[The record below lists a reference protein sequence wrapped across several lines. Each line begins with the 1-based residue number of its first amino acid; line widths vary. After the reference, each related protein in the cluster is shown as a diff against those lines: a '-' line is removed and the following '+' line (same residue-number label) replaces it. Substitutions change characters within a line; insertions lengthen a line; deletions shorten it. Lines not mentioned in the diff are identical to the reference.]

1 MKQVNKNKTINKML
15 GMKIFV
21 SIVFLVQS
29 LFAVTITVTDKSD
42 SGANTLRQAI
52 TDAVDGDNI
61 VFNLSAGNE
70 IITIASA
77 LPSIASKGIIIDGD
91 NSAGSGTNITIQVT
105 TPGVSNFLVAGLV
118 ERQPTCSPTVPD
130 AGWTPLC
137 TGCCWA
143 SCWAVPFRCC

>member
-29 LFAVTITVTDKSD
+29 LFAVTITVTDISD

-105 TPGVSNFLVAGLV
+105 TPGVSNFLVAGL
-118 ERQPTCSPTVPD
+118 
-130 AGWTPLC
+130 L
-137 TGCCWA
+137 
-143 SCWAVPFRCC
+143 